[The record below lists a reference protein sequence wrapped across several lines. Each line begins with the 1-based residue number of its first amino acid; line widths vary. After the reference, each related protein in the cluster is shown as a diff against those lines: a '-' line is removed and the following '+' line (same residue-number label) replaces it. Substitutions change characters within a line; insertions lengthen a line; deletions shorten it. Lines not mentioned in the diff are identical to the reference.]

1 MANRSASESTPEVLF
16 YISGHGFG
24 HASREVEIINALG
37 KARSDI
43 HLVIRSAVSPGLLAR
58 TLTVPYELRP
68 GPCDS
73 GIVQSSSVTHDDE
86 ATVQAAIEYFG
97 NWESHIDAEVKDLGA
112 SRPAAIVAD
121 IPPVAFEVAART
133 GVPSFAISNFTWD
146 WIYETH
152 PGMTGAAPWIVPLI
166 QNAYRKASHALELPF
181 SGGFDVFPRRQPLP
195 LVARHPTRTRQD
207 TRGHFGLPHDR
218 PAVLLSFGGY
228 GLPELNLHEVDCLDR
243 WTVVT
248 TDRITPQGPPVPDGV
263 VYVVESAFVG
273 SGFRYEDLVAAV
285 DVVLTKPGYG
295 IVAECVATGTA
306 MLYTSRGQFREY
318 GVLVEGLHRFARSWF
333 LPQADLFAGR
343 WRAALDALV
352 DQAAPAERMAA
363 DGAAVAA
370 RLISDAAR

>member
-1 MANRSASESTPEVLF
+1 MTPDVVF

-37 KARSDI
+37 TARPDI
-43 HLVIRSAVSPGLLAR
+43 RLVIRSAVSPGLLAR

-97 NWESHIDAEVKDLGA
+97 NWASHIDTEVNDLGVT
-112 SRPAAIVAD
+112 RPAAIVAD
-121 IPPVAFEVAART
+121 IPPVAFEVGERI
-133 GVPSFAISNFTWD
+133 GVPTIAISNFTWD

-152 PGMTGAAPWIVPLI
+152 PGMTEAAPWVLPLI
-166 QNAYRKASHALELPF
+166 RNAYRKASLALELPF
-181 SGGFDVFPRRQPLP
+181 SGGFEVFPRRLSLP
-195 LVARHPTRTRQD
+195 LVARHPTRTRRE
-207 TRGHFGLPHDR
+207 TRTHFGLPPDR

-228 GLPELNLHEVDCLDR
+228 GLPELDLREIDCLGG

-263 VYVVESAFVG
+263 VYVVERAFIG

-318 GVLVEGLHRFARSWF
+318 DVLVAGLQRFARSRF
-333 LPQADLFAGR
+333 LPQADLFEGR
-343 WRAALDALV
+343 WLEALEALR
-352 DQAAPAERMAA
+352 DRPAPAERMAA
-363 DGAAVAA
+363 DGADVAA
-370 RLISDAAR
+370 RVIARKVAEGANA